1 MSSASVSSSSPTP
14 NPNPNNNTI
23 LKSFINT
30 LYKFIHS
37 LSDTFHECNKLKEK
51 VEMFENVVLNNEFM
65 QKLTI
70 QKWHEAFVPLYQFA
84 DKRDMKSII
93 DSKFWLLEEIDFSQ
107 KWADPGLSEEDKK
120 NIWMYI
126 DFLNGNARVYHSV
139 PKNLQSSLEKAAEE
153 IGGDINPNTFNNID
167 VSEMLKM
174 TQKLV
179 SNLSEDDIKDL
190 SKNMGSMIEGLGGF
204 DGIMNFGQKSGLF
217 GSLFGA
223 EGNTILSSAM
233 QSANQFLKEG
243 NGTGTGTESGG
254 ASASFG
260 GASEKK
266 ESAEPTSSE
275 PKSSEPTSASMPAI
289 PGLTPELEEMFASI
303 GSKMLAGGNNPL
315 EAILQG
321 MKM

>member
-1 MSSASVSSSSPTP
+1 MSSSSSSSSSTT
-14 NPNPNNNTI
+14 NSNTI

-70 QKWHEAFVPLYQFA
+70 QKWHEAFTPLYGFA

-93 DSKFWLLEEIDFSQ
+93 DSKFWLLEEIDFAT
-107 KWADPGLSEEDKK
+107 KWTDAGLSEDDKK

-126 DFLNGNARVYHSV
+126 DFLNGNARVYHAV
-139 PKNLQSSLEKAAEE
+139 PKNLQTSLEKAAD
-153 IGGDINPNTFNNID
+153 GLGDINPNTFNNID

-179 SNLSEDDIKDL
+179 SSLSEDDIKDL

-217 GSLFGA
+217 GSLFSGSGSGSGSGS
-223 EGNTILSSAM
+223 ESSPTSSILSSTLESAM
-233 QSANQFLKEG
+233 KFMESSTGGASA
-243 NGTGTGTESGG
+243 GTGTENTTDAAPVPS
-254 ASASFG
+254 
-260 GASEKK
+260 
-266 ESAEPTSSE
+266 
-275 PKSSEPTSASMPAI
+275 I

-321 MKM
+321 MKMN